1 MKTLKILF
9 ATALL
14 LLAACVT
21 INIYFPAAEARE
33 AAEKI
38 VDDVLGK
45 DAKQPATPAPAPG
58 KDDQSMNLHRLQQ
71 GYAMSLLDILIPPA
85 EAAAPNFDADTPLV
99 RKLQA
104 AMKQRNAQLMPF
116 YASGA
121 IGFTQDALL
130 DIHDLS
136 AVPLKQRGQL
146 KNLIAA
152 ENNDRNQLYKEIA
165 RANGHPEWEKDI
177 RATFAKTWIGKASKD
192 WWYQNAKG
200 AWVRK

>member
-1 MKTLKILF
+1 
-9 ATALL
+9 
-14 LLAACVT
+14 
-21 INIYFPAAEARE
+21 
-33 AAEKI
+33 
-38 VDDVLGK
+38 
-45 DAKQPATPAPAPG
+45 
-58 KDDQSMNLHRLQQ
+58 MNLHRLQQ

-177 RATFAKTWIGKASKD
+177 RATFAKTWISKAS
-192 WWYQNAKG
+192 
-200 AWVRK
+200 